1 MTRTQPVQR
10 PASSPGAL
18 LDYLTRP
25 SPRLP
30 EEMQGRS
37 RLLAALLL
45 IATPVMLWVSTW
57 AWMGTPLQALLIT
70 SVVLLPP
77 AYLLNR
83 AGYFQA
89 GAWLSILY
97 LGALPFLYLI
107 TLEIDSFEA
116 VSFAAVWL
124 LAPMFVTYIL
134 LELRALI
141 LMVLSVA
148 AAIFFILIFN
158 PHVTLA
164 YLSTGLLFLA
174 WSTVL
179 LLISGL
185 LRQRETH
192 ERRAQSQALVE
203 SESRYR
209 TVFNAALEGI
219 IIHQNGRVITCN
231 PAFAHL
237 LGYDE
242 REISGM
248 DALAFYA
255 PEERER
261 AVQLMQSVEPYQTQG
276 IRKDGTR
283 FWAEVHGR
291 PIMLDGQCVRVATVS
306 DISARKGAEQQQL
319 SLALEQEKV
328 KLLQRFITSISH
340 DLRTPLSTINTGL
353 YLIERLKDDPDRFQQ
368 QIASVQAQVQ
378 HLDRLI
384 NDLLSM
390 SRLDRRKTA
399 DYRFALHPVNDLVR
413 AVVNDLSPQALDKR
427 QTLTFCGAD
436 DLPRTLADEAELR
449 RMFQH
454 ILQNAI
460 SFTPEGGK
468 VDVTTALQG
477 DDILIQ
483 VRDTGIGIS
492 SEDRGQ
498 IFDYFYRGDTARN
511 PDTGGV
517 GLGLTIA
524 RRICQAHNGRI
535 EVESTPGAGSTFSIY
550 LPVTR
555 YIPASSP
562 LLKR

>member
-1 MTRTQPVQR
+1 MT
-10 PASSPGAL
+10 PGAL
-18 LDYLTRP
+18 LDMITRP
-25 SPRLP
+25 NPRLP
-30 EEMQGRS
+30 ADVQGRS
-37 RLLAALLL
+37 RLLASLLL
-45 IATPVMLWVSTW
+45 IATPAMFLVSTW
-57 AWMGTPLQALLIT
+57 GWMGTPLQIFLIAAI
-70 SVVLLPP
+70 VVLPP
-77 AYLLNR
+77 AFLLNR
-83 AGYFQA
+83 AGFFEA
-89 GAWLSILY
+89 GAWISILY
-97 LGALPFLYLI
+97 LGALPFVYLT
-107 TLEIDSFEA
+107 TLQVDSFEA
-116 VSFAAVWL
+116 VSFAAIWL

-141 LMVLSVA
+141 LTVLGVVT
-148 AAIFFILIFN
+148 AIVFILVFN
-158 PHVTLA
+158 PHVTLT
-164 YLSTGLLFLA
+164 YLSMGLLFLS

-179 LLISGL
+179 LLISAL
-185 LRQRETH
+185 LRQRETR
-192 ERRAQSQALVE
+192 ERHTQSQALIE
-203 SESRYR
+203 SEARYR
-209 TVFNAALEGI
+209 TIFNAALEGI

-231 PAFAHL
+231 PAFAQL

-242 REISGM
+242 GEIPGM

-261 AVQLMQSVEPYQTQG
+261 AVDRMKSVEPYQTQG

-291 PIMLDGQCVRVATVS
+291 PIMMDGQLVRVATVS
-306 DISARKGAEQQQL
+306 DITARKGAEQQQL
-319 SLALEQEKV
+319 NLAIEQEKV

-353 YLIERLKDDPDRFQQ
+353 YLIERVKDDPDRFRQ

-384 NDLLSM
+384 DDLLSM

-413 AVVNDLSPQALDKR
+413 AVVNDLSPQAVDKR
-427 QTLTFCGAD
+427 QTLTFTGAD
-436 DLPRTLADEAELR
+436 DLPRTLADESELR

-468 VDVTTALQG
+468 VDVVTALQG

-483 VRDTGIGIS
+483 IRDTGIGIA
-492 SEDRGQ
+492 SEERGQ
-498 IFDYFYRGDTARN
+498 IFDYFYRGDAARN

-535 EVESTPGAGSTFSIY
+535 EVESTPGVGSTFSIY

-555 YIPASSP
+555 YMPANFP
-562 LLKR
+562 VLKR